1 METTEEDEV
10 ESQEG
15 PEQQRMDNL
24 AHELFGCD
32 FSELAAIDEDLAT
45 CDMEGQDWGQD
56 AAVLLK
62 DVRDAE
68 GDGEE
73 GDQQQHRQAQ
83 VFCANQGFGEALNAF
98 HAADDI
104 ISAIWVIKAVRS
116 DSPLPD
122 EDLRA
127 RFLPDVPLRS
137 LSQDE
142 LAEQMSELAGEN
154 FELLLSKDL
163 EGPLQFDRD
172 DGSNVADVSPDE
184 VRVGGEESI
193 HGQIEVAARSP
204 SVSVSQGQS
213 VLSENI
219 SVMEEAASMVE
230 PAPGEGTPETDT
242 PPDSIDE
249 PTLSVLDPVD
259 EISTSK
265 NETDV
270 PARRYPLQANR
281 GKPPAWYGDPVVMA
295 AYAEQPDV
303 TIFSD
308 LIVCYSK

>member
-1 METTEEDEV
+1 MSPWTTEEDEV

-45 CDMEGQDWGQD
+45 CDMEGKDWGQD

-104 ISAIWVIKAVRS
+104 ISATWGRRHFVTKQARIDDNPNSPRAGESKISIINIRPSFCGRIPDTTDVTMSAPVLRGDVTLVNRNLMEVIKAVRS

-163 EGPLQFDRD
+163 
-172 DGSNVADVSPDE
+172 
-184 VRVGGEESI
+184 
-193 HGQIEVAARSP
+193 
-204 SVSVSQGQS
+204 
-213 VLSENI
+213 
-219 SVMEEAASMVE
+219 
-230 PAPGEGTPETDT
+230 
-242 PPDSIDE
+242 
-249 PTLSVLDPVD
+249 
-259 EISTSK
+259 
-265 NETDV
+265 
-270 PARRYPLQANR
+270 
-281 GKPPAWYGDPVVMA
+281 
-295 AYAEQPDV
+295 
-303 TIFSD
+303 
-308 LIVCYSK
+308 